1 MTAVETTTAKKTV
14 RGKKPNQP
22 VFLNCIYTQLY
33 FNLFTIYFIFLHFRF
48 HHLHC
53 TFHKVRGFFIGHWSL
68 LSFISLDILLITPT
82 HQLLCAIILWLYHQ
96 ESHTYRNH
104 KYCNRDARNYS
115 HADDACVV
123 ALHLA
128 HPLAL
133 LPLLHRLVRGL
144 DLQRR
149 LLSCVGI
156 LKSAN
161 PWEWG
166 KQFLILKAWKLQLP
180 LGTFGKEP
188 VFFHFAK

>member
-1 MTAVETTTAKKTV
+1 MAILFE
-14 RGKKPNQP
+14 
-22 VFLNCIYTQLY
+22 NCIHTQLY
-33 FNLFTIYFIFLHFRF
+33 FNLLTIYFIFCISGFIIVHCRKYMWIFYWTLIIALLHLTRHFSN
-48 HHLHC
+48 HTYSSATWHP
-53 TFHKVRGFFIGHWSL
+53 S
-68 LSFISLDILLITPT
+68 
-82 HQLLCAIILWLYHQ
+82 AIILWLYHQ